1 MKTAEEDCIAEDET
15 AMDESVSMPDSREA
29 ESTASTMVDED
40 DHAIYADSDVDRN
53 EPHQQGFALVAFSS
67 RCIQEWRL

>member
-1 MKTAEEDCIAEDET
+1 MKTAEENCIAEDET

-53 EPHQQGFALVAFSS
+53 SHTNRDSL
-67 RCIQEWRL
+67 W